1 MSQQNNFPHGQ
12 TRTFSRASSNTWL
25 QQDLSLAS
33 NPTRKPLR
41 VLCWTICLL
50 LALETVLQ
58 VRSHYRYGQS
68 VLNAFSQET
77 LYVTDALTGLKI
89 LRPNHVFHGTE
100 VDIRTNGLGLRSP
113 SISSAKPADTL
124 RVAVIGAS
132 TAQGA
137 YARTN
142 EDTFVYR
149 LGKLLER
156 SHPATHIEVINAG
169 IAGYGLTEQRR
180 MLEKIVLPL
189 QPDIV
194 IAYSGFNDFA
204 EYCRDQTGET
214 DGLPRARRVGL
225 PLIEPPSWLLA
236 IDVIRKN
243 TVSLRSSATDKKPY
257 RSAEALDLT
266 PYKRKL
272 DDFFEVAKRGNV
284 KLVFATNA
292 RAFRRDQPEAEQLA
306 LSETARYYNPCFDL
320 AGLHTLHDR
329 HNAAILEAT
338 RRHGAHSV
346 PLHDLIPGGRRY
358 FVDANHF
365 SDEGE
370 KSAAEHLHRFLNRSS
385 LLRDN

>member
-1 MSQQNNFPHGQ
+1 M
-12 TRTFSRASSNTWL
+12 
-25 QQDLSLAS
+25 
-33 NPTRKPLR
+33 
-41 VLCWTICLL
+41 
-50 LALETVLQ
+50 
-58 VRSHYRYGQS
+58 
-68 VLNAFSQET
+68 
-77 LYVTDALTGLKI
+77 
-89 LRPNHVFHGTE
+89 
-100 VDIRTNGLGLRSP
+100 
-113 SISSAKPADTL
+113 
-124 RVAVIGAS
+124 
-132 TAQGA
+132 
-137 YARTN
+137 
-142 EDTFVYR
+142 
-149 LGKLLER
+149 
-156 SHPATHIEVINAG
+156 
-169 IAGYGLTEQRR
+169 TEQRR

-243 TVSLRSSATDKKPY
+243 TVALRSSATDKKPY

-292 RAFRRDQPEAEQLA
+292 HAPRSTRSGTTRALGNRPLLQPLFRSCRPAHPSRPAQRGHSRSNEK
-306 LSETARYYNPCFDL
+306 
-320 AGLHTLHDR
+320 
-329 HNAAILEAT
+329 T
-338 RRHGAHSV
+338 RRTFCSAAPPHPRQA
-346 PLHDLIPGGRRY
+346 RRY

-370 KSAAEHLHRFLNRSS
+370 KSAAEHLHRFLNGSS